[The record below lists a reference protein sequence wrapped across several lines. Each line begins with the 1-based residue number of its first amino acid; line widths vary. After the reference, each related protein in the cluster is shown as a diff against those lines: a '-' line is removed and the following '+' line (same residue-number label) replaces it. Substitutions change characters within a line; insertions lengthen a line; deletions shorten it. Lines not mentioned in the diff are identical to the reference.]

1 MLQESLKNFIH
12 GEIANLQAGGCYR
25 RLNRT
30 DSASNARIS
39 LNGKKVINFSSNNYL
54 GLSSSAFLKQASVQA
69 LTEFGAG
76 AGASRLISGNL
87 ALHEE
92 LERKIADFKKTESA
106 LLFNCGYMA
115 NCGLLG
121 ALGQREDVIFSDRF
135 NHASI
140 IDGILLS
147 RARLARYAHKDMA
160 GLRRLLV
167 RHQSSRQSSR
177 GKRIIVTDSVFS
189 MDGDLAPLR
198 EIAALAR
205 EFDASVMVDEAHATG
220 VLGENGRGAVEL
232 LNLEGE
238 IDIQMG
244 TLSKALGGF
253 GAYVAGDSLLI
264 DFLVNRARPLI
275 FTTALPPA
283 VIAASLKALDI
294 VQNRPDLRDTLLSQA
309 GWFRKKL
316 QEAGFNTLESET
328 HIIPVLVGENEKAI
342 QFSHKLLEA
351 GIYAPAVRPPTVPR
365 GTARL
370 RISLMATHTLADL
383 EEAMDEIQK
392 IGQEL
397 RLI

>member
-1 MLQESLKNFIH
+1 MLQESLENFIH
-12 GEIANLQAGGCYR
+12 SEISNLQAAGCYR
-25 RLNRT
+25 RMKRI
-30 DSASNARIS
+30 DSASDAKIF

-54 GLSSSAFLKQASVQA
+54 GLASSRFLKQAAVQA
-69 LTEFGAG
+69 LTEFGVG

-92 LERKIADFKKTESA
+92 LEKKIADFKKTESA
-106 LLFNCGYMA
+106 ILFNCGYMA

-121 ALGQREDVIFSDRF
+121 ALGHREDVIFSDRF

-147 RARLARYAHKDMA
+147 RAKLARYAHKDMD
-160 GLRRLLV
+160 GLRRLLI
-167 RHQSSRQSSR
+167 RHQNSK

-189 MDGDLAPLR
+189 MDGDLAPLQ
-198 EIAALAR
+198 EIVALAR
-205 EFDASVMVDEAHATG
+205 EFGASVMVDEAHATG
-220 VLGENGRGAVEL
+220 VLGENGRGVLEL
-232 LNLEGE
+232 LNLESE

-244 TLSKALGGF
+244 TLGKALGGF

-264 DFLVNRARPLI
+264 DFLVNHARPFI

-309 GWFRKKL
+309 NWFRKKL
-316 QEAGFNTLESET
+316 QETGFNTLESET
-328 HIIPVLVGENEKAI
+328 HIIPILVGGNDTAL
-342 QFSHKLLEA
+342 QFSQKLLET
-351 GIYAPAVRPPTVPR
+351 GIYAPAVRPPTVPK

-383 EEAMDEIQK
+383 EEAMDKIQMV
-392 IGQEL
+392 GQEL

>member
-12 GEIANLQAGGCYR
+12 REISDLQAAGCYR
-25 RLNRT
+25 RMKRI
-30 DSASNARIS
+30 DSASDARIS

-54 GLSSSAFLKQASVQA
+54 GLASSGFLKQAAAQA

-87 ALHEE
+87 TLHEE
-92 LERKIADFKKTESA
+92 LEHKIADFKKTESA
-106 LLFNCGYMA
+106 ILFNCGYMA
-115 NCGLLG
+115 NCGLLS
-121 ALGQREDVIFSDRF
+121 ALGRREDVIFSDRF

-147 RARLARYAHKDMA
+147 RARLARYAHKDMD
-160 GLRRLLV
+160 GLRRLLI
-167 RHQSSRQSSR
+167 RYQSSR

-189 MDGDLAPLR
+189 MDGDLAPLQ

-205 EFDASVMVDEAHATG
+205 EFGASVMVDEAHATG
-220 VLGENGRGAVEL
+220 VLGENGRGALEL
-232 LNLEGE
+232 LNLVSE

-244 TLSKALGGF
+244 TLGKALGGF

-264 DFLVNRARPLI
+264 DFLVNQARPLI

-283 VIAASLKALDI
+283 VVAASLKALDI
-294 VQNRPDLRDTLLSQA
+294 VQNRPDLRDTLLGQA
-309 GWFRKKL
+309 NWFRKKL
-316 QEAGFNTLESET
+316 QETGFNTLESET
-328 HIIPVLVGENEKAI
+328 HIIPILVGENDAAL
-342 QFSHKLLEA
+342 QFSQKLLEA
-351 GIYAPAVRPPTVPR
+351 GIYAPAVRPPTVPK

-383 EEAMDEIQK
+383 EEAMDKIQMV
-392 IGQEL
+392 GQEL

>member
-1 MLQESLKNFIH
+1 MKRI
-12 GEIANLQAGGCYR
+12 
-25 RLNRT
+25 
-30 DSASNARIS
+30 DSASDARIS
-39 LNGKKVINFSSNNYL
+39 LNGRKVINFSSNNYL
-54 GLSSSAFLKQASVQA
+54 GLASSRFLKQASVQA
-69 LTEFGAG
+69 ATEFGVG

-92 LERKIADFKKTESA
+92 LEKKIADFKMTESA
-106 LLFNCGYMA
+106 ILFNCGYMA
-115 NCGLLG
+115 NCGILG

-147 RARLARYAHKDMA
+147 RARLVRYAHKDMD
-160 GLRRLLV
+160 GLRRLLIH
-167 RHQSSRQSSR
+167 HQSKR

-189 MDGDLAPLR
+189 MDGDIAPLQ

-205 EFDASVMVDEAHATG
+205 EFGASVIVDEAHATG
-220 VLGENGRGAVEL
+220 VLGENGRGALEL
-232 LNLEGE
+232 LNLESE

-244 TLSKALGGF
+244 TLGKALGGF

-264 DFLVNRARPLI
+264 DFLVNQARPLI

-294 VQNRPDLRDTLLSQA
+294 VQNRPDLRDTLLGQA
-309 GWFRKKL
+309 NWFRKKL
-316 QEAGFNTLESET
+316 QNAGFNTLESET

-342 QFSHKLLEA
+342 QFSQKLLEA
-351 GIYAPAVRPPTVPR
+351 GIYAPAVRPPTVPK

-383 EEAMDEIQK
+383 EEAMDKIQK
-392 IGQEL
+392 FGQEL
-397 RLI
+397 CLI